1 MKLWKSPILYI
12 GVLLVIAVAA
22 ALAAPYVVDWGRYRP
37 TIEAYGS
44 DIAGRKLVV
53 AGPISARVFPWP
65 RLTLEDVRVAN
76 AAGASTPE
84 FLSAERVD
92 IRMSLSG
99 FLNGS
104 ILVEGIEVTRP
115 RIAIERMA
123 SGSGNWRVV
132 SSPNLLKSGLLSH
145 IKLDQITVRDGTIN
159 LIDARR
165 GGMAEVGNVE
175 LILSSPALGGPW
187 RVRGTGKYKDQPIE
201 LGIDTGSYRADSPF
215 KFGFRVAPADGSGLA
230 FSFDGENDGTRV
242 AGQLRIEPA
251 PQVGGKADAEGD
263 LRPLVLRAQATSDFD
278 TLELKKIEIA
288 PRDGEQ
294 GANLVS
300 GEAMVRLG
308 EVIGIDAQFTASR
321 FDLDTIAGARA
332 RTLLREGRALA
343 LLESVVE
350 GMPDN
355 LEARTE
361 LKIRSLVAGGE
372 TLENVRLDVAILDG
386 ALRIHELSAS
396 MPGQSEGLFDG
407 IFLVTDS
414 GPQLAGDVALASQNL
429 RDFARWAWPEGSEWI
444 TAHWTGSRGRLK
456 LQTRI
461 DILNDKYRATEAS
474 FEIDDTH
481 HTGSLTITGGAEPH
495 TDLVLNSDHLDL
507 DSFMSG
513 GLLGGT
519 SMALIQNFTE
529 PVSATKTHA
538 WPRLSLTLTADR
550 LRLNGTEA
558 HDTHIE
564 IASSA
569 QSLDLRRVEIGR
581 VGDAKLDISGLISRA
596 TSGPTGRVT
605 THMVAN
611 DPRGMVRLLGLV
623 APDSDPP
630 WLSALGNTNVTIL
643 SELKPDAAG
652 SQLVVDV
659 KGKSGSY
666 GISGSAALALT
677 GDGVR
682 QVSGSLDV
690 ATETSSALARLGG
703 LQPVVASESPG
714 RLLINASGDMKS
726 GVEID
731 AQADLFDA
739 KFGYRGRATETD
751 GGIATQGRGGFNSD
765 RPAALLRAIGL
776 SWPVAGLLSIEANIS
791 SVTDTISF
799 EGIQG
804 VAGKERL
811 AGSLAVTGRVV
822 KGEITGGA
830 LALSDLLAATLLP
843 WTGEAPDPEGPFARG
858 LPLGLTGE
866 VWIKPHSLAIA
877 GGAEIAE
884 SQIGITAT
892 ETSLEFAVFGTGSN
906 GDKVS
911 LTLLS
916 TPEGEGRAIEGK
928 MSLPGDLAQ
937 LLRTSD
943 GTTVATGSIAIE
955 ASFRGQG
962 RSLASALADLDGGGT
977 YSLRDAS
984 LERVDPVAFGASA
997 RIAKSADD
1005 VRLSLQLLTTG
1016 RSLRLPDTAGTITAT
1031 DGRVALLPFNFNGAD
1046 ADIQVKPTADLAAGV
1061 LDIEATV
1068 RLKAIPDLPAMQI
1081 VYSGSPVELVRT
1093 VDMTAL
1099 ESFLGLK
1106 VLREGMSEL
1115 ERLQQEQIKALEE
1128 EERFRRE
1135 DEERYQSYLA
1145 QRRELQLRQREIQ
1158 VHRKMRIEDEKRAK
1172 EEAKKK
1178 REEEARKKREEARK
1192 AKEKPKATTE
1202 ASASEPTTLE
1212 PVVLVPPDPTF
1223 APEPDPWP
1231 FGGLMPTDSE
1241 QMRRLKERQR

>member
-12 GVLLVIAVAA
+12 GVLLVIAVIA
-22 ALAAPYVVDWGRYRP
+22 ALAAPYVVDWARYRP

-44 DIAGRKLVV
+44 DLAGRKVVV
-53 AGPISARVFPWP
+53 AGPISARLFPWP

-76 AAGASTPE
+76 VAGATTPE
-84 FLSAERVD
+84 FLAAERVD

-99 FLNGS
+99 FLSGS

-123 SGSGNWRVV
+123 TGSGNWRVI
-132 SSPNLLKSGLLSH
+132 SSPNLLKTGILSH
-145 IKLDQITVRDGTIN
+145 IKLDQITVHDGTVN

-165 GGMAEVGNVE
+165 GGTAEVGNVE

-201 LGIDTGSYRADSPF
+201 LGIDTGSYRPDAPF

-230 FSFDGENDGTRV
+230 FSFDGENDGNRV
-242 AGQLRIEPA
+242 AGQLKIEPA
-251 PQVGGKADAEGD
+251 PQIGGKTDAEGD
-263 LRPLVLRAQATSDFD
+263 LRPLVLRAQASSDFD

-294 GANLVS
+294 GANLVA

-343 LLESVVE
+343 LLESIVE
-350 GMPDN
+350 GMPEN

-372 TLENVRLDVAILDG
+372 TLENVRLDVAVLDG

-396 MPGQSEGLFDG
+396 MPGQTEGLFDG
-407 IFLVTDS
+407 ILLVTDS

-429 RDFARWAWPEGSEWI
+429 REFTRWAWPEGSGWI
-444 TAHWTGSRGRLK
+444 GAYWTGSRGRLK

-461 DILNDKYRATEAS
+461 DLLNDKYRATEAS

-481 HTGSLTITGGAEPH
+481 HTGSLTITGGTEPH
-495 TDLVLNSDHLDL
+495 TDLILNSDLLDL
-507 DSFMSG
+507 DSFVSG

-519 SMALIQNFTE
+519 GMAVIRGFSE
-529 PVSATKTHA
+529 PASAAKAEA
-538 WPRLSLTLTADR
+538 WPRLSLAVTADR
-550 LRLNGTEA
+550 LRLNGTDA
-558 HDTHIE
+558 HDTRIE
-564 IASSA
+564 VESSA
-569 QSLDLRRVEIGR
+569 KSLDLRRIDVGR
-581 VGDAKLDISGLISRA
+581 VGDAKLDISGLINA
-596 TSGPTGRVT
+596 TANGPSGRVT
-605 THMVAN
+605 THMIAN
-611 DPRGMVRLLGLV
+611 DPRGMVRLLGL
-623 APDSDPP
+623 AGPDSDPP
-630 WLSALGNTNVTIL
+630 WLSALGETNVTII
-643 SELKPDAAG
+643 SELKPETEGA
-652 SQLVVDV
+652 QFVVDV

-666 GISGSAALALT
+666 GISGSTAFAMAS
-677 GDGVR
+677 DGVR
-682 QVSGSLDV
+682 QVSGSLDI

-703 LQPVVASESPG
+703 LRPVASIETPG
-714 RLLINASGDMKS
+714 RLLINASGDLKA

-739 KFGYRGRATETD
+739 KFGYRGRLTET
-751 GGIATQGRGGFNSD
+751 GGVLATQGRGGFNAD
-765 RPAALLRAIGL
+765 RPGALLKAIGL
-776 SWPVAGLLSIEANIS
+776 SWPVAGLLSVEANIS
-791 SVTDTISF
+791 SAKDSVQLADIQAVT
-799 EGIQG
+799 
-804 VAGKERL
+804 GKERL
-811 AGSLAVTGRVV
+811 TGALSIEGRKV

-830 LALSDLLAATLLP
+830 LALTDLLSATLLP
-843 WTGEAPDPEGPFARG
+843 WTGGAPDPEGPFAAG

-866 VWIKPHSLAIA
+866 VWLKPHTLAII

-892 ETSLEFAVFGTGSN
+892 DSSLEFAVFGTSSN
-906 GDKVS
+906 SEKVS
-911 LTLLS
+911 FNLAS
-916 TPEGEGRAIEGK
+916 KREGDGRTIEGK
-928 MSLPGDLAQ
+928 LSLPGDLSQ
-937 LLRTSD
+937 LLQTSD
-943 GTTVATGSIAIE
+943 GNPVVSGMIAIE
-955 ASFRGQG
+955 ASFRGEG

-977 YSLRDAS
+977 YALHDVSLQRI
-984 LERVDPVAFGASA
+984 DPVAFGASA

-1016 RSLRLPDTAGTITAT
+1016 RSLDLRDTTGTVTAT
-1031 DGRVALLPFNFNGAD
+1031 DGRVALLPITFDGAD
-1046 ADIQVKPTADLAAGV
+1046 AEVQIKPTADLAAGS
-1061 LDIEATV
+1061 LDIEATL
-1068 RLKAIPDLPAMQI
+1068 RLKAIADLPAMQI

-1115 ERLQQEQIKALEE
+1115 ERLQKEQIKALEE

-1145 QRRELQLRQREIQ
+1145 QRRELQMRQRELQ
-1158 VHRKMRIEDEKRAK
+1158 VHRKMRVEDEKRAK

-1178 REEEARKKREEARK
+1178 REEEAKKKREEARK
-1192 AKEKPKATTE
+1192 AKQKPTTE
-1202 ASASEPTTLE
+1202 ASATEPSTLE
-1212 PVVLVPPDPTF
+1212 PIVLVPPDPTLVPQ
-1223 APEPDPWP
+1223 PEAWP
-1231 FGGLMPTDSE
+1231 FGGLLPTDSE
-1241 QMRRLKERQR
+1241 QMRRLKDRQR

>member
-44 DIAGRKLVV
+44 DLAGRKVV
-53 AGPISARVFPWP
+53 VNGPISARLFPWP

-76 AAGASTPE
+76 VAGASAPE
-84 FLSAERVD
+84 FLSAKRVD

-104 ILVEGIEVTRP
+104 ILVEGIEVTSP

-123 SGSGNWRVV
+123 SGTGNWRVV
-132 SSPNLLKSGLLSH
+132 SSPNLLKTGLLSH
-145 IKLDQITVRDGTIN
+145 IKLDRIAVRDGTIN

-165 GGMAEVGNVE
+165 NGMAEVGNIE
-175 LILSSPALGGPW
+175 LVLSSPALGGPW

-201 LGIDTGSYRADSPF
+201 LSIDTGSYRPDAPF

-230 FSFDGENDGTRV
+230 FSFDGENDGSRV
-242 AGQLRIEPA
+242 AGQLKIEPA
-251 PQVGGKADAEGD
+251 PQVGGKTDAEGD
-263 LRPLVLRAQATSDFD
+263 LRPMVLRAQASSDFD

-288 PRDGEQ
+288 PRDGEP
-294 GANLVS
+294 GANLVT

-308 EVIGIDAQFTASR
+308 ETIGIDAQFTASR
-321 FDLDTIAGARA
+321 FDLDTIAGAKA
-332 RTLLREGRALA
+332 RTLLREGRALS
-343 LLESVVE
+343 LLESIVE
-350 GMPDN
+350 GMPEN

-372 TLENVRLDVAILDG
+372 TLENVRLDVAVLDG

-429 RDFARWAWPEGSEWI
+429 REFARWAWPEGSDWI
-444 TAHWTGSRGRLK
+444 AAHWTGSRGRLK

-461 DILNDKYRATEAS
+461 DLLNDKYRATEAS

-495 TDLVLNSDHLDL
+495 TDIVLDSDVLDL
-507 DSFMSG
+507 DSFVSG

-519 SMALIQNFTE
+519 GMAVMKAFTE
-529 PVSATKTHA
+529 PASSQKSAG
-538 WPRLSLTLTADR
+538 WPRISLALNANQ

-558 HDTHIE
+558 RDTRIE

-569 QSLDLRRVEIGR
+569 KSLDLKRVEIGR
-581 VGDAKLDISGLISRA
+581 VGDAKLEISGLINSTA
-596 TSGPTGRVT
+596 DGPTGRVT
-605 THMVAN
+605 THMVAS
-611 DPRGMVRLLGLV
+611 DPRGMMRLLGL
-623 APDSDPP
+623 ASPESDPP
-630 WLSALGNTNVTIL
+630 WLSALGETNVAII
-643 SELKPDAAG
+643 SELKPDRAG
-652 SQLVVDV
+652 SQFVVDV
-659 KGKSGSY
+659 KGKSGGY
-666 GISGSAALALT
+666 GISGSAALAMSA
-677 GDGVR
+677 DGVR

-703 LQPVVASESPG
+703 LQPVAAIETPG
-714 RLLINASGDMKS
+714 RLQINASGDLKA

-731 AQADLFDA
+731 AQADVFDA
-739 KFGYRGRATETD
+739 KFGYRGRLTEAD
-751 GGIATQGRGGFNSD
+751 GVYATQGRGGFNSD
-765 RPAALLRAIGL
+765 RPTALLKAIGL
-776 SWPVAGLLSIEANIS
+776 SWPVTGLVSVEANIS
-791 SVTDTISF
+791 SAKDKISLA
-799 EGIQG
+799 GIQA

-811 AGSLAVTGRVV
+811 SGDLTIEGKKV
-822 KGEITGGA
+822 KGEVTGGA
-830 LALSDLLAATLLP
+830 LALTDLLAATLLP
-843 WTGEAPDPEGPFARG
+843 WTGDVPDPEGPFANG

-866 VWIKPHSLAIA
+866 VWLKPHTLAIV

-892 ETSLEFAVFGTGSN
+892 DSSVEFAVFGTGSN
-906 GDKVS
+906 REKVS
-911 LTLLS
+911 FNLLS
-916 TPEGEGRAIEGK
+916 RREGDGRAIEGK

-937 LLRTSD
+937 LLRTAD
-943 GTTVATGSIAIE
+943 GNPVATGTIDIE
-955 ASFRGQG
+955 TSFRGAG

-977 YSLRDAS
+977 YALHGVS
-984 LERVDPVAFGASA
+984 LERIDPVAFGAAA

-1005 VRLSLQLLTTG
+1005 VRLSLHLLTTG
-1016 RSLRLPDTAGTITAT
+1016 RALSLPDAEGTVTAT
-1031 DGRVALLPFNFNGAD
+1031 DGRVALLPITSNGAD
-1046 ADIQVKPTADLAAGV
+1046 ADVQIKPTADLATGS
-1061 LDIEATV
+1061 LDIEASLQ
-1068 RLKAIPDLPAMQI
+1068 LKAIPDLPAMQI
-1081 VYSGSPVELVRT
+1081 VYSGSPIELVRS

-1099 ESFLGLK
+1099 ESFLGIK

-1115 ERLQQEQIKALEE
+1115 ERLQEEQMKALEE
-1128 EERFRRE
+1128 EERYRRE
-1135 DEERYQSYLA
+1135 DEQRYQDYLA
-1145 QRRELQLRQREIQ
+1145 QRRELQMRQRELD
-1158 VHRKMRIEDEKRAK
+1158 VHRKMLIEQEKREK

-1178 REEEARKKREEARK
+1178 REEEAKKKREEARK
-1192 AKEKPKATTE
+1192 AKQQPTTE
-1202 ASASEPTTLE
+1202 ASVAEPAPLE
-1212 PVVLVPPDPTF
+1212 PIILVPPDPDYV
-1223 APEPDPWP
+1223 PQPDPWP

-1241 QMRRLKERQR
+1241 QMQRLKVRQR